1 MTSQLGALV
10 ALLLLCGLLVLR
22 VPMLIAIA
30 GAVFLNFYLSGAW
43 ALTLPQTMMSGLG
56 RFVLIAL
63 PLFVLAGGLMNAGGI
78 SARLFEF
85 ARAIVGA
92 LRGGLAHVNVVTSM
106 FFGGMIGS
114 STADLAGTGSIVI
127 PSMKANKYPADFA
140 AALTA
145 SSAGI
150 GPMIPPSSP
159 MILYSAVT
167 GVSLGALFLA
177 GVIPGLLLGLSQML
191 IVAWLAR
198 RRGWLPY
205 SAFSLGEVWRSGKRA
220 ILSFGLPVIIVGGL
234 VIGVF
239 TPSEAGAF
247 AVAYALLLSMLVHRT
262 LSLKGLYR
270 VLVNAVQ
277 LSGELLIIVGLS
289 FALGAGLTN
298 AHVPDFLVR
307 MIDYV
312 VVVDSEYL
320 RILALM
326 VLAILAGMILD
337 PLIPVLLPII
347 MPTLLAFD
355 IDLVHFGVLMVIA
368 VVIGQVTPPMA
379 IALIIAGRIANVD
392 QIRVLRANMPFFWG
406 IVAFLLVAIAVPGLA
421 TWLPDMMRD

>member
-1 MTSQLGALV
+1 MTPLAGAGLSIAFLCLLLVMRMPMLV
-10 ALLLLCGLLVLR
+10 AV
-22 VPMLIAIA
+22 AA
-30 GAVFLNFYLSGAW
+30 AVFFNYYFSDAW
-43 ALTLPQTMMSGLG
+43 MLTLPQTMMSGLG

-78 SARLFEF
+78 SGRLFEF
-85 ARAIVGA
+85 ARAIVGS

-127 PSMKANKYPADFA
+127 PEMVKNKYPADFS

-177 GVIPGLLLGLSQML
+177 GVIPGLLLALSQML

-205 SAFSLGEVWRSGKRA
+205 SVFSLDEVWRTGKRA
-220 ILSFGLPVIIVGGL
+220 ILSFGMPLIIVGGL
-234 VIGVF
+234 VLGVF

-247 AVAYALLLSMLVHRT
+247 AVMYALIIAMFVHRT
-262 LSLKGLYR
+262 LDFKGLYR

-277 LSGELLIIVGLS
+277 MSGELLVIVGLS

-298 AHVPDFLVR
+298 AHVPEFLVSL
-307 MIDYV
+307 IDFMV
-312 VVVDSEYL
+312 FTDSEYL
-320 RILALM
+320 RILVLVM
-326 VLAILAGMILD
+326 LAILAGMILD
-337 PLIPVLLPII
+337 PLIPVLMPII
-347 MPTLLAFD
+347 LPTLIAFD

-392 QIRVLRANMPFFWG
+392 QIRVLRANTP
-406 IVAFLLVAIAVPGLA
+406 FLLGILFFLLIAIGVPGLA
-421 TWLPDMMRD
+421 TWLPHFMRG

>member
-1 MTSQLGALV
+1 MTPLLGAGLAIV
-10 ALLLLCGLLVLR
+10 LLCLMLVLR
-22 VPMLIAIA
+22 IPMIVSLAA
-30 GAVFLNFYLSGAW
+30 SVFFLYAQSGAW
-43 ALTLPQTMMSGLG
+43 MLTLPQTMMSGIG

-78 SARLFEF
+78 SGRLFEF

-127 PSMKANKYPADFA
+127 PEMKKNGYPADFS

-177 GVIPGLLLGLSQML
+177 GLIPGLLLGLSQML

-205 SAFSLGEVWRSGKRA
+205 SAFSLDEVWRSGRRA
-220 ILSFGLPVIIVGGL
+220 ILSFGMPLIIVGGL

-247 AVAYALLLSMLVHRT
+247 AVVYALVLAIFVHKALSFA
-262 LSLKGLYR
+262 GLYR

-298 AHVPDFLVR
+298 ARVPEFLVQ
-307 MIDYV
+307 MIDILTV
-312 VVVDSEYL
+312 ADSEYL
-320 RILALM
+320 RILVL
-326 VLAILAGMILD
+326 VLLAIVAGMILD

-347 MPTLLAFD
+347 LPTLIAYN

-368 VVIGQVTPPMA
+368 VVIGQVTPPLA
-379 IALIIAGRIANVD
+379 IALIIAGKIANVD
-392 QIRVLRANMPFFWG
+392 QIRVLKANMPFFLG
-406 IVAFLLVAIAVPGLA
+406 IIVFMLIAIGVPAVA
-421 TWLPDMMRD
+421 TWLPDLMRN

>member
-1 MTSQLGALV
+1 MTPLMGA
-10 ALLLLCGLLVLR
+10 ALAICLLCGLLVLR
-22 VPMLIAIA
+22 VPMIVSITA
-30 GAVFLNFYLSGAW
+30 AVFFNYYFSGAW
-43 ALTLPQTMMSGLG
+43 AITLPQTMMSGLG

-78 SARLFEF
+78 SGRLFDF
-85 ARAIVGA
+85 AR
-92 LRGGLAHVNVVTSM
+92 AHVNVVTSM

-127 PSMKANKYPADFA
+127 PAMKENKYPADFS

-191 IVAWLAR
+191 IVAYLAR
-198 RRGWLPY
+198 KRGWLPY
-205 SAFSLGEVWRSGKRA
+205 AVFRLEEVWRTGKRA
-220 ILSFGLPVIIVGGL
+220 ILSFGLPLIIVGGL
-234 VIGVF
+234 VVGLF

-247 AVAYALLLSMLVHRT
+247 AVMYALFLAILVHR
-262 LSLKGLYR
+262 SLTIRQLYR

-298 AHVPDFLVR
+298 AHVPEFLVKL
-307 MIDYV
+307 IDTIV
-312 VVVDSEYL
+312 IVDSDYL
-320 RILALM
+320 RLLTM
-326 VLAILAGMILD
+326 VALAILAGMILD

-347 MPTLLAFD
+347 LPTLMAFNV
-355 IDLVHFGVLMVIA
+355 DLLHFGVLIVIA

-379 IALIIAGRIANVD
+379 IALIIAGKIANVD

-406 IVAFLLVAIAVPGLA
+406 ILAFMLVAIAVHGIA
-421 TWLPDMMRD
+421 TWLPEVLRD

>member
-1 MTSQLGALV
+1 MLGAMTAI
-10 ALLLLCGLLVLR
+10 ALLLVLLVLR
-22 VPMLIAIA
+22 VPMMISIAT
-30 GAVFLNFYLSGAW
+30 AVILNFYFSGAW
-43 ALTLPQTMMSGLG
+43 ALTLPQTMISGMT

-78 SARLFEF
+78 STRLFNF
-85 ARAIVGA
+85 ARAIVGP

-127 PSMKANKYPADFA
+127 PAMKANGYPADFSA
-140 AALTA
+140 AVTA

-150 GPMIPPSSP
+150 GPLIPPSSP

-177 GVIPGLLLGLSQML
+177 GLIPGILLGLSQML
-191 IVAWLAR
+191 IIAYLAR
-198 RRGWLPY
+198 RRGWNPY
-205 SAFSLGEVWRSGKRA
+205 SAFAISEIIRAGRRA
-220 ILSFGLPVIIVGGL
+220 ILSFGMPVIIVGGL

-239 TPSEAGAF
+239 TPTEAGAF
-247 AVAYALLLSMLVHRT
+247 AVVYALVLSMFIYRRLTFRE
-262 LSLKGLYR
+262 LYR

-277 LSGELLIIVGLS
+277 LTGELLLIVSLS

-298 AHVPDFLVR
+298 AHVPEALVVIIDFVA
-307 MIDYV
+307 V
-312 VVVDSEYL
+312 GDSAYL
-320 RILALM
+320 RILAM
-326 VLAILAGMILD
+326 VILAIIAGMVLD

-347 MPTLLAFD
+347 LPTLLAFD
-355 IDLVHFGVLMVIA
+355 IDLIHFGVLMVIA

-379 IALIIAGRIANVD
+379 IALFISGRIAQVD
-392 QIRVLRANMPFFWG
+392 QMEVLRANMPFFYG
-406 IVAFLLVAIAVPGLA
+406 ILAFLLAAIAIPEVA
-421 TWLPDMMRD
+421 TWLPGLARD

>member
-1 MTSQLGALV
+1 MLGA
-10 ALLLLCGLLVLR
+10 AISILLLCILLVLR
-22 VPMLIAIA
+22 VPMLVSIAA
-30 GAVFLNFYLSGAW
+30 AALLNFHLSGAW
-43 ALTLPQTMMSGLG
+43 PLTLPQTMMSGMN
-56 RFVLIAL
+56 RFVLVAL

-85 ARAIVGA
+85 ARSLVGW
-92 LRGGLAHVNVVTSM
+92 LRGGLAHVNVLTSM

-127 PSMKANKYPADFA
+127 PEMKKNGYPADFA
-140 AALTA
+140 AAVTA

-167 GVSLGALFLA
+167 GTSLGALFLA
-177 GVIPGLLLGLSQML
+177 GLIPGILLGLSQML
-191 IVAWLAR
+191 IVTWLAR
-198 RRGWLPY
+198 RRGWQPY
-205 SAFSLGEVWRSGKRA
+205 ASFQWHELARCTRRA
-220 ILSFGLPVIIVGGL
+220 LLSFGLPVIIVGGL

-239 TPSEAGAF
+239 TPTEAGAF
-247 AVAYALLLSMLVHRT
+247 AVVYALLLATLVYRR
-262 LSLKGLYR
+262 LNLRELYR

-277 LSGELLIIVGLS
+277 LTGELLIIVSLS

-298 AHVPDFLVR
+298 AHVPEALVGI
-307 MIDYV
+307 IDIIAIG
-312 VVVDSEYL
+312 DSEYL
-320 RILALM
+320 RILAM
-326 VLAILAGMILD
+326 VILAIIAGMVLD

-347 MPTLLAFD
+347 LPTLMLYQ

-379 IALIIAGRIANVD
+379 IALFIAGRIAEVD
-392 QIRVLRANMPFFWG
+392 QMRVLRANMPFLLG
-406 IVAFLLVAIAVPGLA
+406 IVVFLLIVIAVPEIA
-421 TWLPDMMRD
+421 TWLPAVLRN

>member
-1 MTSQLGALV
+1 MTPLMGAAV
-10 ALLLLCGLLVLR
+10 SILLLCGLLMLR
-22 VPMLIAIA
+22 VPMLVSIA
-30 GAVFLNFYLSGAW
+30 GAVFLNFYFSGAW
-43 ALTLPQTMMSGLG
+43 ALTLPQTMMSGLS

-78 SARLFEF
+78 SGRLFEF

-127 PSMKANKYPADFA
+127 PAMKANKYPADFA

-205 SAFSLGEVWRSGKRA
+205 AAFSLDEVWRTGKRA
-220 ILSFGLPVIIVGGL
+220 VLSFGLPLIIVGGL
-234 VIGVF
+234 AVGVF

-247 AVAYALLLSMLVHRT
+247 AVVYALFLALFVHRA
-262 LSLKGLYR
+262 LNLKELYR

-307 MIDYV
+307 MIDHI
-312 VVVDSEYL
+312 VVVDSSYL
-320 RILALM
+320 RILTLVA
-326 VLAILAGMILD
+326 LAILAGMILD

-347 MPTLLAFD
+347 MPTLIAFD
-355 IDLVHFGVLMVIA
+355 VDLVHFGVLMVIA

-392 QIRVLRANMPFFWG
+392 QMRVLRANMPFFWG
-406 IVAFLLVAIAVPGLA
+406 IIAFLLVAIAVPGLA
-421 TWLPDMMRD
+421 TWLPDMMRN

>member
-1 MTSQLGALV
+1 MTGALIAI
-10 ALLLLCGLLVLR
+10 ALLCALLVLR
-22 VPMLIAIA
+22 VPMLISIA
-30 GAVFLNFYLSGAW
+30 AAVIVNFYLSGAW

-85 ARAIVGA
+85 ARAIVGS

-127 PSMKANKYPADFA
+127 PAMKENKYPADFA

-177 GVIPGLLLGLSQML
+177 GLIPGLLLGLSQML

-198 RRGWLPY
+198 KKGWLPY
-205 SAFSLGEVWRSGKRA
+205 SAFALDEVWRAGRRA

-247 AVAYALLLSMLVHRT
+247 AVVYALVLGLFVHRALT
-262 LSLKGLYR
+262 FRELYR

-277 LSGELLIIVGLS
+277 LTGELLIIVGLS

-298 AHVPDFLVR
+298 AHVPDALIEL
-307 MIDYV
+307 IDFV

-320 RILALM
+320 RILAL
-326 VLAILAGMILD
+326 VLLAILAGMILD

-347 MPTLLAFD
+347 MPTLMAFN

-379 IALIIAGRIANVD
+379 IALIIAGKIANVD
-392 QIRVLRANMPFFWG
+392 QMHVLRANMPFFFG
-406 IVAFLLVAIAVPGLA
+406 IVAFLLAAIAVPEVA
-421 TWLPDMMRD
+421 TFLPELMRD